1 MDKSNINYWLI
12 KEKAAAVKKLEEEII
27 AITTD
32 DSLLQEMVNDSWNL
46 L

>member
-12 KEKAAAVKKLEEEII
+12 KEKAAAEKKLEEKII

-32 DSLLQEMVNDSWNL
+32 DSLLQEMVNDPWNL